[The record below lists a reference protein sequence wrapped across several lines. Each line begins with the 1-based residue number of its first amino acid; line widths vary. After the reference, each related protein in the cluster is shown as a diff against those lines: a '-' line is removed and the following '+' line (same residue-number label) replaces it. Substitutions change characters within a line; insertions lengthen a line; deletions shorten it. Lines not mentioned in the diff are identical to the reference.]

1 MVIWRRTFRATGIW
15 FDMTEHNPAS
25 QPDFFAAQAAQ
36 IPPLDI
42 VGMLRVMWHGKWL
55 IFSVFLL
62 FITLV
67 GYYAFRVAQPQYAAI
82 ATLQMDQPG
91 NPVQDAPQ
99 PPDMDEAALNT
110 SVAQVT
116 SDAVLTNVIARLD
129 LMSDPEFNRYLA
141 PTRPLSLRSLRTN
154 LRHFLAGTSP
164 QDPDAAAIHEKTIQN
179 LRGALSVIRQPDTYI
194 LRITARS
201 GDPAKAALLAN
212 ATATQYLAHIG
223 AVQMQARK
231 EAEVWLQTR
240 VTDLRAQ
247 LEAQQLQA
255 TSLIATA
262 QLQEDSGLDTLS
274 AQVLAADQSLLAAA
288 NALSALENAPE
299 SRSARSTAEIA
310 QLRDRIAGITALKS
324 RLSAQLS
331 AQSAGLAELQQIQLR
346 IDATRQLYQT
356 FLGRLQENR
365 MQQGLTTPDI
375 QRVSPAAEGRYTG
388 PRKILILTIAAILGA
403 TIGVVLVALRHSMR
417 KGAVDARS
425 LQEATGLP
433 VLAQFTT
440 RALHRLRKGLPLP
453 PRSALSH
460 VTRGLQTALSLAMG
474 GQRAQVILSTSSVQ
488 AEGKAELAVALAHT
502 LAIAGKRV
510 VLVAADDRNRQ
521 LATLTSPEVFRQ
533 AQAKWRDAERDAYDT
548 ALGADLLVVPASADR
563 HGTLLSDRIADVID
577 ALRKDY
583 DHIIIDGPP
592 VHFGPDAR
600 LIATHADAIIYTAR
614 WSKTPLDVVARGLD
628 ALAEIGK
635 PATGLVLSRVN
646 MRRMRKLSSDPCV
659 RAVRSPQAI

>member
-1 MVIWRRTFRATGIW
+1 
-15 FDMTEHNPAS
+15 MTEHNPAGH
-25 QPDFFAAQAAQ
+25 PDLYAGQTAQ

-42 VGMLRVMWHGKWL
+42 AGMLRVMWHGKWL

-62 FITLV
+62 FTTLM
-67 GYYAFRVAQPQYAAI
+67 GYYAFRVAQPQYAAT

-91 NPVQDAPQ
+91 NPMQDAPQ

-129 LMSDPEFNRYLA
+129 LMSDPEFNRYLVPA
-141 PTRPLSLRSLRTN
+141 RPLSPRSLRTN

-179 LRGALSVIRQPDTYI
+179 LRGALAVMRQPDTYI

-201 GDPAKAALLAN
+201 GDPAKAAHLAN
-212 ATATQYLAHIG
+212 TTATQYLAYID
-223 AVQMQARK
+223 AQQMQARK

-274 AQVLAADQSLLAAA
+274 AQVLAADQSLIAAE
-288 NALSALENAPE
+288 NALTALQNAPE
-299 SRSARSTAEIA
+299 SGSTRNAAEIA
-310 QLRDRIAGITALKS
+310 QMRDKIAEITALRN

-331 AQSAGLAELQQIQLR
+331 SQSAGLAQLQQIQLQ
-346 IDATRQLYQT
+346 IDATRLLYQT

-365 MQQGLTTPDI
+365 MQQGLTTPNI
-375 QRVSPAAEGRYTG
+375 QRISPAAEGIYIG
-388 PRKILILTIAAILGA
+388 PRKILILTIAAMLGA
-403 TIGVVLVALRHSMR
+403 NIGVLLVSVLHNLR
-417 KGAVDARS
+417 KGAMDARS

-433 VLAQFTT
+433 VLAQFST
-440 RALHRLRKGLPLP
+440 RALRHMQKGRRSLPLP
-453 PRSALSH
+453 PGAALAQAAQ
-460 VTRGLQTALSLAMG
+460 GLHTALSLTMR
-474 GQRAQVILSTSSVQ
+474 GQAAQVILSTSSVQ
-488 AEGKAELAVALAHT
+488 AEGKTELAIALAHT
-502 LAIAGKRV
+502 LAMSGKRV
-510 VLVAADDRNRQ
+510 VLVGADDRNPR
-521 LATLTSPEVFRQ
+521 LGALTSSEIFEQ
-533 AQAKWRDAERDAYDT
+533 AQASWLDGEGNARDAR
-548 ALGADLLVVPASADR
+548 LGADILVLPAFSDA
-563 HGTLLSDRIADVID
+563 HGALLSDMIVDKLQ
-577 ALRKDY
+577 ALRKTY
-583 DHIIIDGPP
+583 DHIVIDGPP
-592 VHFGPDAR
+592 VLLSPDAR
-600 LIATHADAIIYTAR
+600 LIASHADAIIYAVR
-614 WSKTPLDVVARGLD
+614 WAKTPLDVVARGLG
-628 ALAEIGK
+628 ALAGIGK

-659 RAVRSPQAI
+659 RVVHSPQAI